1 MLIARNDGENKWNK
15 QSGSI
20 FTVNFQ
26 NPSVHV
32 KKILHK
38 PIAVSGPD
46 LGTMHHGTNMHNTF
60 VLPSF
65 PQPLTKKTLCWF
77 WMYVYTYSMYVY
89 IKLYIYTI
97 HIIKH
102 SSFAHLYFPTTLK
115 TDLPV
120 FCSPRCQWI
129 FSRTAHS
136 HPWMFDSS
144 PVVSA
149 PWASK
154 IYGWWK
160 SQITHLD
167 LV

>member
-65 PQPLTKKTLCWF
+65 PQPLTKKLFVDSGC
-77 WMYVYTYSMYVY
+77 MYILTVCMY
-89 IKLYIYTI
+89 ILNYIYTLYTLLSIPHLPICTSQQLLKRTYPFFVHQDASESFQEQHILI
-97 HIIKH
+97 HGC
-102 SSFAHLYFPTTLK
+102 STLHLWFQHRELQRYTVDGNPK
-115 TDLPV
+115 
-120 FCSPRCQWI
+120 
-129 FSRTAHS
+129 
-136 HPWMFDSS
+136 
-144 PVVSA
+144 
-149 PWASK
+149 
-154 IYGWWK
+154 
-160 SQITHLD
+160 
-167 LV
+167 